1 MKTYECNMADQALI
15 VKSLK
20 VLENIDGGGIRE
32 IRQSVEAVQK
42 NAIAMV
48 KQQDEY
54 WKDLSADGVI
64 SAVEKQGLKREMEN
78 IRQSYSAVT
87 QQAASFGYTN
97 PILQDYVRTYEKLRS
112 YLYDTLKL
120 FDNMSE
126 DTPIEDRE
134 YFNTLFSNYFFLEN
148 FILLAITKGVLD
160 TLQFRVLES
169 LNEPGEEG
177 ETGLYHG
184 GLYQYTD
191 GRWKSVTTGAYKGAR
206 SELPGEEEDAFFLVS
221 ETFVMTDT
229 LIVND
234 TELLVNGDTLGITHS
249 YFKGYIYYCQN
260 GIWNIEE
267 DKTNWRYAA
276 AFADVI
282 NVTGELPQIFQ
293 DSIDDLQQQIDA
305 QYAILHGDI
314 VEVSQ
319 EIEGKV
325 FKYLGGK
332 NTVPV
337 NPNEGD
343 FFTWTG
349 GNADPWYKGKV
360 YQRRNGAWDMLDP
373 TESANRSYY
382 MMALQ
387 DVLATSVTG
396 EGYFSTIFANA
407 FFAND
412 ATLQSLSTRTIYLR
426 QGGYIQSDN
435 TGYIAQTQ
443 GLRIDYDGNIDAN
456 QNTHIKGKVAIG
468 VPLTGNSDFN
478 TYDVVIGG
486 NALIKGDSKFS
497 GAIDTDKECFAAGF
511 ELRGL
516 KPGRISLKKMNCENA
531 TNSWMIP
538 ASGTISFHGIA
549 SYTGNGGYLAVYK
562 NGVELYMWHI
572 NSHSTDNYYF
582 SINNN
587 YYFSINVEAG
597 DIIKIDAHGQS
608 GGAQGGTVT
617 FLGGLYSS
625 TRNSLVSFLGQTVYE
640 NNPPSPVR

>member
-1 MKTYECNMADQALI
+1 MKTYENNMADQALT
-15 VKSLK
+15 VKRLK
-20 VLENIDGGGIRE
+20 VLESIDGGPISE

-42 NAIAMV
+42 NSIAMV

-54 WKDLSADGVI
+54 WKDLSDDGVI

-87 QQAASFGYTN
+87 QQATSFGYTN
-97 PILQDYVRTYEKLRS
+97 PILLDYERTYNALRS
-112 YLYDTLKL
+112 YIYDTLKL
-120 FDNMSE
+120 FDDMSA

-134 YFNTLFSNYFFLEN
+134 YFNTLFSNYFFLES
-148 FILLAITKGVLD
+148 FIMLAITKGVLD
-160 TLQFRVLES
+160 ALSFRVLES

-206 SELPGEEEDAFFLVS
+206 NELPTEEEDAFFLVS
-221 ETFVMTDT
+221 ETFVMSDI

-234 TELLVNGDTLGITHS
+234 TELLVNGEELSISHS

-282 NVTGELPQIFQ
+282 NITGELPQIFQ
-293 DSIDDLQQQIDA
+293 DSIDDLQEQIDA

-314 VEVSQ
+314 VEVT
-319 EIEGKV
+319 EELNGKV
-325 FKYLGGK
+325 FKYLGGS
-332 NTVPV
+332 NTIPQ

-349 GNADPWYKGKV
+349 GNLDPWYKGKV
-360 YQRRNGAWDMLDP
+360 YQYRNGAWDMLDP
-373 TESANRSYY
+373 TVSANRSYY

-387 DVLATSVTG
+387 DILATSVAG

-412 ATLQSLSTRTIYLR
+412 ATLYSLSTKTIYLR

-435 TGYIAQTQ
+435 TGYVYHQQ
-443 GLRIDYDGNIDAN
+443 GLLIDYDGNIDAN
-456 QNTHIKGKVAIG
+456 GNTHIGG
-468 VPLTGNSDFN
+468 VCTIDG
-478 TYDVVIGG
+478 TTTIGG
-486 NALIKGDSKFS
+486 NTTIGGICNVDKLHFNRTYSASATGFANGD
-497 GAIDTDKECFAAGF
+497 
-511 ELRGL
+511 L
-516 KPGRISLKKMNCENA
+516 
-531 TNSWMIP
+531 W
-538 ASGTISFHGIA
+538 
-549 SYTGNGGYLAVYK
+549 V
-562 NGVELYMWHI
+562 
-572 NSHSTDNYYF
+572 
-582 SINNN
+582 
-587 YYFSINVEAG
+587 
-597 DIIKIDAHGQS
+597 
-608 GGAQGGTVT
+608 
-617 FLGGLYSS
+617 
-625 TRNSLVSFLGQTVYE
+625 VS
-640 NNPPSPVR
+640 

>member
-1 MKTYECNMADQALI
+1 MADQALI
-15 VKSLK
+15 VKRLK
-20 VLENIDGGGIRE
+20 VLESIDGGPISE

-54 WKDLSADGVI
+54 WKDLSDDGVI

-87 QQAASFGYTN
+87 QQATSFGYTN
-97 PILQDYVRTYEKLRS
+97 PILLDYERTYNALRS
-112 YLYDTLKL
+112 YIYDTLKL
-120 FDNMSE
+120 FDDMSA

-134 YFNTLFSNYFFLEN
+134 FFNTLFSNYFFLES
-148 FILLAITKGVLD
+148 FIMLAITKGVLD
-160 TLQFRVLES
+160 ALSFRVLES

-206 SELPGEEEDAFFLVS
+206 NELPTEEEDAFFLVS
-221 ETFVMTDT
+221 ETFVMSDI

-234 TELLVNGDTLGITHS
+234 TELLVNGEELSISHS

-282 NVTGELPQIFQ
+282 NITGELPQIFQ

-314 VEVSQ
+314 VEVTE

-396 EGYFSTIFANA
+396 EGYFSTIFANS

-426 QGGYIQSDN
+426 QGGYIQSDQSQYVPN
-435 TGYIAQTQ
+435 KL
-443 GLRIDYDGNIDAN
+443 GLLIDYAGNIDAN
-456 QNTHIKGKVAIG
+456 GYTH
-468 VPLTGNSDFN
+468 
-478 TYDVVIGG
+478 IGG
-486 NALIKGDSKFS
+486 NCTIDGNATINTNGYISGNLNITGEAYLKGRTVIEGDATFS
-497 GAIDTDKECFAAGF
+497 GDIYSGPLELSSNEPQPRTVTYNAGTY
-511 ELRGL
+511 LG
-516 KPGRISLKKMNCENA
+516 
-531 TNSWMIP
+531 NSG
-538 ASGTISFHGIA
+538 ASNVTGSYNGISFDRWEAFTSDARYNWYLRLYRNGERVFDSHKAAPGHQGQLPGYQLDYPLTY
-549 SYTGNGGYLAVYK
+549 SYNGTSGSKTFKLKNMPTTAPGESNIVWRDSSGYLR
-562 NGVELYMWHI
+562 I
-572 NSHSTDNYYF
+572 T
-582 SINNN
+582 
-587 YYFSINVEAG
+587 
-597 DIIKIDAHGQS
+597 
-608 GGAQGGTVT
+608 
-617 FLGGLYSS
+617 
-625 TRNSLVSFLGQTVYE
+625 
-640 NNPPSPVR
+640 